1 MTFSRVSLVAS
12 LLGLFSIPLT
22 AQSPS
27 AQVVERDYDVRLTA
41 QVRASRNLGQG
52 LDEHH
57 VLRVRHEVAGGMGET
72 YTRTQQYFHG
82 LRVLGGELILRQR
95 PECDLE
101 AVADALVRNLYIHPE
116 PSLESREALAIAH
129 AIVAPKG
136 QYVAPPQA
144 ELVVFPVKQLAP
156 RSGVKDPKNAE
167 DFEDETVRHELA
179 YLIHVELEQNDD
191 TRHEDL
197 LIQAHTGAIL
207 RRWSTLHTTAHEGV
221 GKSEYSGTVKLSTN
235 TLTSAFELRDTARAG
250 NYTTNMD
257 GATSG
262 NGSTYTWTVD
272 QWGDGSNYGRGN
284 GSTSINGQTAA
295 VDAHYGMQVTWDFLS
310 KVLGRNGIDGTGRT
324 VFSRVHY
331 GTSYDNAFWSDAS
344 FCMTFGDG
352 SMFKTLTSL
361 DVAAHEMGHGVCSTT
376 ANLAYVGESGGL
388 NEANSDIFGTMVEFY
403 ANGAQAQ
410 GSAIPD
416 TGGNWTMGE
425 QLETASFP
433 TPLRYMYKPSLDGR
447 SPDAWSASLAGLD
460 VHFSSGPMNRAFYF
474 LSQGSS
480 ASASNQTYSAYLPAG
495 MTGLGNDKAMRIWW
509 RTLTT
514 RLTSSSNYLAAR
526 NGAIASAKDLYGA
539 GSAEEIA
546 VWNAFTAINVGSAW
560 KVTDTSAPVVSA
572 QVSGTSGTLTFM
584 ATATDNNGVTKV
596 EYYVNGA
603 LKGSATASPYTF
615 AFLST
620 ALTNGSYSLVAKAYD
635 AAGNV
640 GTSAAVAFTVNNPDT
655 TAPTVTAKVAGT
667 SGTLTFTAT
676 ATDNIGVTRVE
687 YYLDGAVKG
696 SATASPYTL
705 AFSTTTLANG
715 SHSLVAK
722 AYDAAGNVGTSVA
735 VSFTVDTAAPSVT
748 AKVVGTSGSLTF
760 TATATDNIGVTKVE
774 YYVDGAL
781 KGSATVSPYT
791 FAFNSTALANGSHNL
806 VAKAYDA
813 TGNVGTSAAV
823 AFTISNDL
831 TAPTVSA
838 KVAGTSGTLT
848 FTATAADNIGVTK
861 VEYYVSGA
869 LKGSTTASPYSF
881 AFVST
886 TMANGSYSLVAKAY
900 DAAGNVGISA
910 TVAFTINNPDTTA
923 PAVTAKI
930 SGTTGT
936 LSFTAAATDNIGVTK
951 VEYYVDGALKG
962 SAATS
967 PYTFVF
973 NSTAVANGTHSL
985 VAKAYDAAG
994 NVGTSAAVAFIVDT
1008 TAPSVTPKVTGTSG
1022 TLTFSATASDNIG
1035 VTKVEYYVDGA
1046 LKGSSAASPY
1056 ALAFSS
1062 SALANGNHSLVAK
1075 AYDAAGNVGT
1085 SAAVTFTVSNDLT
1098 APTVSAQVSGTSG
1111 TLTFMATATDN
1122 IGVTKVEYYVNGA
1135 LKGSATASPYAF
1147 AFISTALAN
1156 GSYALVAKAY
1166 DAAGNVGISA
1176 TVAFTIAN
1184 AAAGTS
1190 LQETENNDSIATANA
1205 VANTVTTVTGAI
1217 SSGVDVDT
1225 FAFTL
1230 VAGQSI
1236 TLTLTPPPGMYYGM
1250 SAFQGLA
1257 PQSFLTPKRHASGQL
1272 VITIPAPA
1280 PSATQATIYLQIYSL
1295 NNQGS
1300 SAQYTL
1306 AVKR

>member
-1 MTFSRVSLVAS
+1 MTFSHVNLVAS
-12 LLGLFSIPLT
+12 LFGLFSISLV

-27 AQVVERDYDVRLTA
+27 TQVAERESDVRLTA
-41 QVRASRNLGQG
+41 QVRASRNLGRG
-52 LDEHH
+52 LDERH
-57 VLRVRHEVAGGMGET
+57 VLRVRHEEAGGLGET
-72 YTRTQQYFHG
+72 YTRTQQYFQG
-82 LRVLGGELILRQR
+82 IRVLGGELVLRQR
-95 PECDLE
+95 PERE
-101 AVADALVRNLYIHPE
+101 AEAIADALVRDLNLQPV
-116 PSLESREALAIAH
+116 PSLEAQEALAIAH
-129 AIVAPKG
+129 AMVAPKG
-136 QYVAPPQA
+136 PYLAPPKA
-144 ELVVFPVKQLAP
+144 ELVVFPIKQLAP
-156 RSGVKDPKNAE
+156 RPGVKNPKNAE
-167 DFEDETVRHELA
+167 DFEEVTLRHELA
-179 YLIHVELEQNDD
+179 YLIHIELEQEDD

-197 LIQAHTGAIL
+197 LIQAHTGGIL
-207 RRWSTLHTTAHEGV
+207 RQWSTLHTATHEGV

-235 TLTSAFELRDTARAG
+235 SLGSAFELRDMARAG
-250 NYTTNMD
+250 NFTTNMN

-272 QWGDGSNYGRGN
+272 QWGDGSNYVQGN

-403 ANGAQAQ
+403 ANGAQAE
-410 GSAIPD
+410 GSVIPD

-433 TPLRYMYKPSLDGR
+433 TPLRYMHKPSLDGR
-447 SPDAWSASLAGLD
+447 SPDAWSSSLASLD

-480 ASASNQTYSAYLPAG
+480 ASASSQTYSAYLPVG
-495 MTGLGNDKAMRIWW
+495 MTGLGNDRAMRIWW

-539 GSAEEIA
+539 GSVEEIA
-546 VWNAFTAINVGSAW
+546 VWNAFAAINVGSAW
-560 KVTDTSAPVVSA
+560 KVTDTSAPTVSA
-572 QVSGTSGTLTFM
+572 KVAGTSGSLSFT
-584 ATATDNNGVTKV
+584 ATATDNLGVTKV

-620 ALTNGSYSLVAKAYD
+620 ALTNGSYNLVAKAYD

-640 GTSAAVAFTVNNPDT
+640 GTSATVAFTVNNPDT
-655 TAPTVTAKVAGT
+655 TAPIVTAKIIGT
-667 SGTLTFTAT
+667 TGT
-676 ATDNIGVTRVE
+676 
-687 YYLDGAVKG
+687 
-696 SATASPYTL
+696 
-705 AFSTTTLANG
+705 
-715 SHSLVAK
+715 
-722 AYDAAGNVGTSVA
+722 
-735 VSFTVDTAAPSVT
+735 
-748 AKVVGTSGSLTF
+748 LTF

-781 KGSATVSPYT
+781 KGSATASPYT
-791 FAFNSTALANGSHNL
+791 FAFNSTTLANGSHSLVAKAYDAAGNIGTSVAVPFTVDTVAPTVTAKVTGTSGSLTFTATAMDNIGVTKVEYYVDGALKGSATASPYTLAFSSTALANGSHNL

-813 TGNVGTSAAV
+813 AGNVGTSATV

-838 KVAGTSGTLT
+838 KVAGTSGTLI
-848 FTATAADNIGVTK
+848 FTATATDNLGVTK
-861 VEYYVSGA
+861 VEYYVNGA
-869 LKGSTTASPYSF
+869 LKGGATASPYTF
-881 AFVST
+881 AFLST
-886 TMANGSYSLVAKAY
+886 ALANGSYSLVAKAY
-900 DAAGNVGISA
+900 DAAGNVGTSA

-923 PAVTAKI
+923 PIVTAKI
-930 SGTTGT
+930 TGT
-936 LSFTAAATDNIGVTK
+936 AGTQTFTATATDNIGVTK

-962 SAATS
+962 SATAS
-967 PYTFVF
+967 PYTFAF
-973 NSTAVANGTHSL
+973 NSAAVTNGTHSL
-985 VAKAYDAAG
+985 VAKAYDTAG

-1008 TAPSVTPKVTGTSG
+1008 TAPSVAPKITGTAG
-1022 TLTFSATASDNIG
+1022 ILTFTATATDNIG

-1046 LKGSSAASPY
+1046 LKGNATASPHT
-1056 ALAFSS
+1056 LAFSS
-1062 SALANGNHSLVAK
+1062 TALANGSHNLVAK

-1085 SAAVTFTVSNDLT
+1085 SATVAFAISNDLA

-1111 TLTFMATATDN
+1111 TLTFTATATDN

-1135 LKGSATASPYAF
+1135 LKGSATASPYTF
-1147 AFISTALAN
+1147 AFLSTALTN
-1156 GSYALVAKAY
+1156 GSSSLVAKAY

-1176 TVAFTIAN
+1176 TVAFTVNN

-1190 LQETENNDSIATANA
+1190 LQETENNDTIATANP

-1217 SSGVDVDT
+1217 STGADVDT

-1257 PQSFLTPKRHASGQL
+1257 PQSLLTPKRPASGQL

-1300 SAQYTL
+1300 SAHYTL